1 MIHEMSTAE
10 LLSLPVSVD
19 LETAGRAF
27 GMGRTK
33 AYELARQG
41 KFPCR
46 VVSVGPK
53 YRVPK
58 SGLLEALGIDP
69 ASEPARAAATG

>member
-1 MIHEMSTAE
+1 MIREMTDAE
-10 LLSLPVSVD
+10 ARALPVSVD

-33 AYELARQG
+33 SYELARQG

-46 VVSVGPK
+46 VVTVGPK

-58 SGLLEALGIDP
+58 SALLKALGIDP
-69 ASEPARAAATG
+69 AGAQVTAGDAA